1 MRVNLN
7 DEQKKMTIKE
17 KEKNVR
23 NLIIMNKDQLKICE
37 NRNFFPF
44 LNWSFFTFQVSYVFL
59 FFMRGNLSNEEVR

>member
-23 NLIIMNKDQLKICE
+23 NLIIMNK
-37 NRNFFPF
+37 RT
-44 LNWSFFTFQVSYVFL
+44 SFL
-59 FFMRGNLSNEEVR
+59 FLTDLFS

>member
-1 MRVNLN
+1 MNIKKGKKLMRVNLN

-37 NRNFFPF
+37 NRNYPF
-44 LNWSFFTFQVSYVFL
+44 LN
-59 FFMRGNLSNEEVR
+59 

>member
-23 NLIIMNKDQLKICE
+23 NLIIMNKDQLKIFE

-44 LNWSFFTFQVSYVFL
+44 LN
-59 FFMRGNLSNEEVR
+59 